1 VREYALVFVISAA
14 VTFLVTPLA
23 RRFAVRVRAMSEVR
37 DRDVHSIPTPRLGGI
52 AMYAGVVAGMLVAS
66 QLPFLSAV
74 ARDYGEPRAVLVA
87 GGLICLLGAIDDRWP
102 LDALTKLAGQ
112 VACAGVMVLLGVQLS
127 FALLPSGN
135 TLSLTAET
143 AIPLTI
149 FVAVVLVNAVNMVD
163 GLDGLAA
170 GVCAVAALAGFAY
183 AYHLAV
189 SNQIYRATPAALI
202 AVVTAG
208 ACVGFLPHNF
218 YPARVFMGDSGSM
231 MIGLLLAASMTSV
244 TGEVSYGGVA
254 GTSAL
259 PSLIPLAVPLA
270 VLAVPF
276 LDLLLA
282 VVRRTRRGSSPFSP
296 DKQHLHHRLLE
307 IGNSHRKAVLFMWFW
322 AALFGFGGVVASLST
337 GPGAV
342 LCVVAAVVGCSALL
356 LIRQPALVGFGG
368 AASNGGRGG
377 TAPDRRPD
385 VMTVA
390 PLAPHDDYGGAPA
403 SGEAPPPT
411 AGGSG
416 GL

>member
-1 VREYALVFVISAA
+1 MREYALVFVISAA
-14 VTFLVTPLA
+14 VTFLVTPVA
-23 RRFAVRVRAMSEVR
+23 RRLAVRVRAMSEVR
-37 DRDVHSIPTPRLGGI
+37 DRDVHTIPTPRLGGI
-52 AMYAGVVAGMLVAS
+52 AMYAGVVAGVLVAS

-74 ARDYGEPRAVLVA
+74 ARDYDEPRAVLVA

-149 FVAVVLVNAVNMVD
+149 FVALVLVNAMNMVD

-170 GVCAVAALAGFAY
+170 GVGAVAALAAFAY
-183 AYHLAV
+183 AYQLAV

-208 ACVGFLPHNF
+208 TCVGFLPHNF

-231 MIGLLLAASMTSV
+231 LIGLLLAASMTSV

-282 VVRRTRRGSSPFSP
+282 VVRRTRRGRSPFSP

-337 GPGAV
+337 GPVV
-342 LCVVAAVVGCSALL
+342 LCVVAAVVVCSALL
-356 LIRQPALVGFGG
+356 LIRQPQLVGFGG
-368 AASNGGRGG
+368 AAANGGRGRTSSG
-377 TAPDRRPD
+377 GRPGR
-385 VMTVA
+385 MNVA
-390 PLAPHDDYGGAPA
+390 PLAPWRRGTATGRRGTGAA
-403 SGEAPPPT
+403 AVT
-411 AGGSG
+411 TTRQ
-416 GL
+416 

>member
-1 VREYALVFVISAA
+1 
-14 VTFLVTPLA
+14 
-23 RRFAVRVRAMSEVR
+23 
-37 DRDVHSIPTPRLGGI
+37 
-52 AMYAGVVAGMLVAS
+52 MYAGVVAGMLVAS

-149 FVAVVLVNAVNMVD
+149 FVVVVLVNAVNMVD

-282 VVRRTRRGSSPFSP
+282 VVRRTRRGRPRSRPTSSTCTTAFWRSAILTESRP
-296 DKQHLHHRLLE
+296 LHVVLGSAVRVRRGHRRVLE
-307 IGNSHRKAVLFMWFW
+307 RSADHRADRDRARRAVL
-322 AALFGFGGVVASLST
+322 
-337 GPGAV
+337 GPRPHAR
-342 LCVVAAVVGCSALL
+342 S
-356 LIRQPALVGFGG
+356 
-368 AASNGGRGG
+368 RGQM
-377 TAPDRRPD
+377 TAPDRPVTDPPKGSDWTATRPPKAENLRPRRR
-385 VMTVA
+385 VPEHSVW
-390 PLAPHDDYGGAPA
+390 
-403 SGEAPPPT
+403 
-411 AGGSG
+411 
-416 GL
+416 